1 MREELIKRLIIY
13 IYDEDNGKIMLE
25 NHSMEYL
32 GLIYDNYMPSCRNTY
47 QGLSDEEILN
57 ILEQQKVETL
67 AKMKGNGRK

>member
-1 MREELIKRLIIY
+1 MREKLIKRLIIY
-13 IYDEDNGKIMLE
+13 LYDEDNSRIMLE
-25 NHSMEYL
+25 KYPMEYL

-57 ILEQQKVETL
+57 ILEQQKAETL

>member
-1 MREELIKRLIIY
+1 MREKLIKRLINY
-13 IYDEDNGKIMLE
+13 LYDEDNSRIMLE
-25 NHSMEYL
+25 KYPMEYL

-57 ILEQQKVETL
+57 ILEQQKAETL

>member
-1 MREELIKRLIIY
+1 MREKLIKRLIIY
-13 IYDEDNGKIMLE
+13 LYDEDNSRIMLE
-25 NHSMEYL
+25 KYPMEYL

-67 AKMKGNGRK
+67 AKMKGKGRK